1 MFKYKIICLVA
12 YNKDIGLV
20 GRSVEELTVEN
31 MELKKKLE
39 HEKVRRKNMK
49 FHAFFIDFGSKK
61 PKKITK
67 EKLQFDLSLVKKDL
81 NEAAENI
88 R

>member
-12 YNKDIGLV
+12 YNKDIGLA

-39 HEKVRRKNMK
+39 HEKVRRKK
-49 FHAFFIDFGSKK
+49 
-61 PKKITK
+61 
-67 EKLQFDLSLVKKDL
+67 
-81 NEAAENI
+81 
-88 R
+88 

>member
-1 MFKYKIICLVA
+1 
-12 YNKDIGLV
+12 
-20 GRSVEELTVEN
+20 
-31 MELKKKLE
+31 
-39 HEKVRRKNMK
+39 MK
-49 FHAFFIDFGSKK
+49 FHAVFIDFGSKK

-67 EKLQFDLSLVKKDL
+67 EKLQFDLSLAKKDL